1 VGGNRCNGGCPRR
14 GGTCCRNF
22 CLVEREALKKVSR
35 VEAKNIVV
43 LASAREDDDGF
54 IRKITLLEGELV
66 A

>member
-1 VGGNRCNGGCPRR
+1 LNSAAFHVKDAEDWA
-14 GGTCCRNF
+14 T
-22 CLVEREALKKVSR
+22 LVEREALEKVSR

>member
-1 VGGNRCNGGCPRR
+1 LNSAAFHVKDAEDWA
-14 GGTCCRNF
+14 T
-22 CLVEREALKKVSR
+22 L